1 MKKRATYK
9 YKRIINYFKQ
19 KSIKLQKFNK
29 DIKKWQGQEEK
40 FKVVTITE
48 LGILYFNQNGE
59 NKIKNSNVLAVANEL
74 N

>member
-1 MKKRATYK
+1 MKKGQPINIKESLTISNKSQSSYK
-9 YKRIINYFKQ
+9 NLIKTSKNDKGKQ
-19 KSIKLQKFNK
+19 
-29 DIKKWQGQEEK
+29 

-59 NKIKNSNVLAVANEL
+59 NKIKNSNVLAVDNEL